1 MEEIVAV
8 PILTHHCVLFALV
21 LKLKSRLQL
30 VFQKPQLLEEFFK
43 EIILNMIIFLS
54 LNKSLVFS

>member
-21 LKLKSRLQL
+21 
-30 VFQKPQLLEEFFK
+30 FQKPQLLEEFFK
-43 EIILNMIIFLS
+43 EVILNMIIFLS